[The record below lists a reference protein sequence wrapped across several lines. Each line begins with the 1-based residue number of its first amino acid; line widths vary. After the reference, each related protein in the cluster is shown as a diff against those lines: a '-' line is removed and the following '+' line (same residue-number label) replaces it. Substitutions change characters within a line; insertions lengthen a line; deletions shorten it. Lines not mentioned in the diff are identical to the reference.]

1 MPVNSQQLTVNS
13 ESPRLPVSPSPRLRS
28 LDSSQECVEKLTEAA
43 IAHSSKL
50 KTLDERIAL
59 VNERLEL
66 MGERIDY
73 SQNRQWTN
81 YITLDPI
88 KLVQNLFGGGDVQR
102 DRIAIADLEVK
113 AATLE
118 AARAELERQRE
129 EVKSQLREKV
139 LALVLDYE
147 AAQRQYSLA
156 QSKLTT
162 YNQQRQIIEIG
173 YRLGRG
179 LQEVESK
186 LDEIVAVRSP
196 YSGRVRRVKTIQNSK
211 LSIQNCNQWG
221 LVPTTD

>member
-1 MPVNSQQLTVNS
+1 M
-13 ESPRLPVSPSPRLRS
+13 
-28 LDSSQECVEKLTEAA
+28 EKLTEAA

-66 MGERIDY
+66 MGERIEY

-81 YITLDPI
+81 YITANPVE
-88 KLVQNLFGGGDVQR
+88 LVQNLFGGGGVQR
-102 DRIAIADLEVK
+102 DRIALADLEIK

-179 LQEVESK
+179 STTEMLGLWQLLESLEEQVVTAQTLQAQAVRQLWQLTGYEVEENPAMA
-186 LDEIVAVRSP
+186 LP
-196 YSGRVRRVKTIQNSK
+196 
-211 LSIQNCNQWG
+211 
-221 LVPTTD
+221 